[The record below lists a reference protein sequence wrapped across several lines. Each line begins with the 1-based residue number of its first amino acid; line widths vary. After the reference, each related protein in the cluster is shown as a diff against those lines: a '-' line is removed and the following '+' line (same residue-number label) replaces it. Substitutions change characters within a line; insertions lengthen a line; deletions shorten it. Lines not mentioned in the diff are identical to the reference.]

1 MSDVKLFCGG
11 ICAAFAIGLATGAL
25 MLPMLPEPEPVRPPR
40 VVQPPQTFL
49 GLTVDEVDH
58 EAEERYR
65 AAMAE
70 ADRRLAEQEADTA
83 RAWAAVEAAEAA
95 VEAIPE
101 VDLTADLDRAGGLLE
116 STPTAFDAAAMMT
129 VWQAR
134 LAATRQI
141 AENEHERA
149 ESAVRLADSLRVAL
163 WSVRA
168 ENATLRDSLDAARFR
183 VDELTKPRV
192 RWGLGVTAGVP
203 VLPNVEF
210 NRPQVVV
217 GLTLSLS

>member
-1 MSDVKLFCGG
+1 MTDVKLFCVG
-11 ICAAFAIGLATGAL
+11 ICGAFAIGLATGAL
-25 MLPMLPEPEPVRPPR
+25 MLPEPEPVEPPR
-40 VVQPPQTFL
+40 VEQPPQTFL
-49 GLTVDEVDH
+49 GLSVGEVDH
-58 EAEERYR
+58 GAEERYR

-116 STPTAFDAAAMMT
+116 STPMVLDMLPVF
-129 VWQAR
+129 VWQER

-168 ENATLRDSLDAARFR
+168 ENATLRDSLTAARFR